1 MILYHVTTDESLDS
15 ILKEGFKPLIGQ
27 RSEKI
32 ESRPAVYLFLSI
44 DDLTDALYG
53 WLGREFEDYEGDLH
67 TLKVNIPDNFEVEK
81 TCGYEVCSYKPIP
94 PQYITYLRKEDF

>member
-15 ILKEGFKPLIGQ
+15 ILKEGLKPLIGQ

-32 ESRPAVYLFLSI
+32 ESRPAVYLFPSI

-53 WLGREFEDYEGDLH
+53 WLGNEFEDYEGDLH

-81 TCGYEVCSYKPIP
+81 TCGYEVCAYKPIP